1 MRTTNCEI
9 IRFQNKYENKK
20 KGELHFTFLFL
31 QVTKERLK
39 KKNCFD
45 ILKLQGGMC
54 VKIEIIQNENITE
67 TEITIKAKVL
77 DEELAEII
85 ACLSLIGNTVAG
97 ARDGVVSFIPLREI
111 LYFESVD
118 NKTFFYTKDEMYETK
133 AKLYELSEKL
143 SDTSFVRISKSTIAN
158 LKKLK
163 SIKRAKGSR
172 LEADLV
178 NGEKLVVSRQYVND
192 IKNKLGV

>member
-1 MRTTNCEI
+1 M
-9 IRFQNKYENKK
+9 
-20 KGELHFTFLFL
+20 HFTFLFL

-97 ARDGVVSFIPLREI
+97 SRDGVMSFIPLREI

-118 NKTFFYTKDEMYETK
+118 NKTFFYTKDEVYETK

>member
-1 MRTTNCEI
+1 
-9 IRFQNKYENKK
+9 
-20 KGELHFTFLFL
+20 LHFTFLFL
-31 QVTKERLK
+31 HLTNERLK
-39 KKNCFD
+39 WEFSFD
-45 ILKLQGGMC
+45 ILKMQGGMA

-77 DEELAEII
+77 DEELSEII

-97 ARDGVVSFIPLREI
+97 TRDGVVSFIPLREI
-111 LYFESVD
+111 FYFESVD
-118 NKTFFYTKDEMYETK
+118 NKTFFYTKDEVYETK
-133 AKLYELSEKL
+133 AKLYKLSEKL

-172 LEADLV
+172 LEAELV
-178 NGEKLVVSRQYVND
+178 NGEKLLVSRQYVND